1 MTCLTGLYLVSS
13 LYGRFDKILGVH
25 DPFSIGS
32 IQLFDCLTRVQKCDR
47 AYSQH
52 IFQGEDLGDE
62 DSEDEVDE
70 EYDDYYDDEEEE
82 GGKGRK
88 KKKPSHGGFIIDE
101 AGIHFYHY
109 FSISQ
114 SSQCS
119 TGGYGAEFLINQ
131 DLWMEMTQD
140 RIQCTTSRLKL

>member
-1 MTCLTGLYLVSS
+1 MV
-13 LYGRFDKILGVH
+13 
-25 DPFSIGS
+25 
-32 IQLFDCLTRVQKCDR
+32 
-47 AYSQH
+47 
-52 IFQGEDLGDE
+52 FQGEDLGDE

-109 FSISQ
+109 FSMSYSQ
-114 SSQCS
+114 WC
-119 TGGYGAEFLINQ
+119 
-131 DLWMEMTQD
+131 
-140 RIQCTTSRLKL
+140 RLVIRVLNY